1 MRWARFLCFA
11 LLMTSAAVM
20 AEEPETEVDDV
31 DRTDF
36 SEAHL
41 QDAALKVENPPHSDV
56 TTTALLPDGTELA
69 LGKPSVLLVALANA
83 GSKMFN
89 VSTIDGYAEDAAGT
103 RLQNFTVRH
112 YGDPLGPRE
121 QRSVRYVFTPKKEL
135 GLGAFK
141 LTFAIHY
148 NDKAKDRFG
157 GPVLTSSVT
166 LVAAPVNPM
175 DSDLVKYGAPAGG
188 GLVVL
193 LLLYSLVGGGKKGGA
208 KKGEAKAA
216 AAAEGGNE
224 WLKDTL
230 AGTEGRKQKGSKKKA

>member
-1 MRWARFLCFA
+1 M
-11 LLMTSAAVM
+11 
-20 AEEPETEVDDV
+20 
-31 DRTDF
+31 
-36 SEAHL
+36 
-41 QDAALKVENPPHSDV
+41 
-56 TTTALLPDGTELA
+56 
-69 LGKPSVLLVALANA
+69 
-83 GSKMFN
+83 
-89 VSTIDGYAEDAAGT
+89 
-103 RLQNFTVRH
+103 
-112 YGDPLGPRE
+112 
-121 QRSVRYVFTPKKEL
+121 
-135 GLGAFK
+135 
-141 LTFAIHY
+141 
-148 NDKAKDRFG
+148 
-157 GPVLTSSVT
+157 LTSSVT